1 VENTVSTELLWAKM
15 IWDLLLSSGVV
26 EWLVYWVN
34 ACDDFVG
41 FVEGV
46 VQIVVIFGG
55 WYFLGIWIGALF
67 GKIDSELILN
77 EVSDKDSVSVLEN

>member
-1 VENTVSTELLWAKM
+1 MEYTVSTELLWTKM
-15 IWDLLLSSGVV
+15 IRDLLLSSGVV
-26 EWLVYWVN
+26 EWLVDWVN
-34 ACDDFVG
+34 VCYYFIGLVK
-41 FVEGV
+41 GV

-67 GKIDSELILN
+67 GEIDSELILN